1 MTFSAHMNTVKNYVS
16 ASVAK
21 GVAFGLLASFATVGA
36 YHQITFK
43 PRVEALEASQQ
54 RLVTVDITG
63 LVREKAA
70 DIALR
75 KNETIDDQGAAKI
88 AELQTYNDKIQRAI
102 DAFNVANGGNLVVLP
117 KQAVASRVDDIT
129 PIIKKI
135 AEAQPEDVK

>member
-43 PRVEALEASQQ
+43 PRVEASQQ